1 MSKKNETNTRKS
13 QKTPIRKIKKVGGIT
28 EYLLTSNG
36 LRILFAPRKGTNV
49 VTSNI
54 VYFVG
59 SRDEARGETGIAHMF
74 EHMLFKP
81 TSFDASQKKEKLVW
95 YLMQILGKIV
105 RLISFHIQKHILIGL
120 CKLKLNACIMY
131 SCMHMNFL
139 PSKRTY

>member
-1 MSKKNETNTRKS
+1 MSKKNETNTRKF

-81 TSFDASQKKEKLVW
+81 TSFDASQKKEAASMRFEKEV
-95 YLMQILGKIV
+95 GV
-105 RLISFHIQKHILIGL
+105 V
-120 CKLKLNACIMY
+120 LNANTWKDRTSY
-131 SCMHMNFL
+131 FL
-139 PSKRTY
+139 K